1 VGHQN
6 RQGGAHQGGG
16 QQYQHEGENSGGG
29 QRCARG
35 VGAGPMED
43 VQRKGA
49 ERTDGELDR
58 ARAPPHKLP
67 IPRPSIKA
75 LTTMVTDSMLTP

>member
-1 VGHQN
+1 
-6 RQGGAHQGGG
+6 
-16 QQYQHEGENSGGG
+16 
-29 QRCARG
+29 
-35 VGAGPMED
+35 MED